1 MTNEIFN
8 RAIQIARRIEK
19 LQEIQNF
26 HSNSRESILT
36 YAHKTCNNDYS
47 LHPSWATNPILSLL
61 AKHDAMIRQEIEQEI
76 ESLKKEI
83 ENL

>member
-8 RAIQIARRIEK
+8 KAIQIAIRLEQ
-19 LQEIQNF
+19 LQDVMKF
-26 HSNSRESILT
+26 HSNTGENILT
-36 YAHKTCNNDYS
+36 YAYKIGNNNYS
-47 LHPSWATNPILSLL
+47 LHPSWATNPILPLL